1 MSINY
6 VKPQKTV
13 KRFLAK
19 GVVGEFYDASIRKT
33 RTFVLGT
40 TGYVGR
46 IHTSAD
52 GKNAVLGGTGAIVGI
67 LTGGKQLTKV
77 GLGESGEVAKGV
89 SAQFSKFCHVWV
101 KPGSNVAFG
110 GKLQYNTTTGVIST
124 PTGASGADE
133 GCVLLEKASVIEG
146 CTGATVTQTGATGYG
161 DTLAAIE
168 LAY

>member
-19 GVVGEFYDASIRKT
+19 GVVGEFYDASIRKV
-33 RTFVLGT
+33 RTFVLGS

-46 IHTSAD
+46 IHTSTD
-52 GKNAVLGGTGAIVGI
+52 GKNAVLGGTGAIVGV
-67 LTGGKQLTKV
+67 LTGSKQLTKV

-101 KPGSNVAFG
+101 KPGTNVAFG

-124 PTGASGADE
+124 PTGATADS
-133 GCVLLEKASVIEG
+133 GCVLLDKASVIEG
-146 CTGATVTQTGATGYG
+146 CTGAAVVDAGATGYG

>member
-52 GKNAVLGGTGAIVGI
+52 GKNAVLGGTGAIVGV

-101 KPGSNVAFG
+101 KPGTNVAFG
-110 GKLQYNTTTGVIST
+110 GKLQYNKTTGVISA
-124 PTGASGADE
+124 PTGATADE
-133 GCVLLEKASVIEG
+133 GCVLLDKASVIEG
-146 CTGATVTQTGATGYG
+146 CTGAAVTQTGATGYG

>member
-6 VKPQKTV
+6 VKPQTTV

-19 GVVGEFYDASIRKT
+19 GVVGEFYDASPRKV
-33 RTFVLGT
+33 RTFVLGG

-46 IHTSAD
+46 VHTSTD
-52 GKNAVLGGTGAIVGI
+52 GKNAVLGGTGAIVGV

-77 GLGESGEVAKGV
+77 GLGETGAVEKGV

-101 KPGSNVAFG
+101 KPGTNVAFG
-110 GKLQYNTTTGVIST
+110 GALQYNTTTGVIST
-124 PTGASGADE
+124 PTGAEADA
-133 GCVLLEKASVIEG
+133 GCVLLDRASVIEG

>member
-6 VKPQKTV
+6 VKPQTAV

-19 GVVGEFYDASIRKT
+19 GVVGEFYDASVRKT
-33 RTFVLGT
+33 RTFVLGG

-46 IHTSAD
+46 IHTSTD
-52 GKNAVLGGTGAIVGI
+52 GKNAIVGGTGAIVGV

-77 GLGESGEVAKGV
+77 GLGETGAVEKGV

-101 KPGSNVAFG
+101 KPGTNVAFG

-124 PTGASGADE
+124 PTGAEADA
-133 GCVLLEKASVIEG
+133 GCVLLDKASVIEG